1 MKDESFDFV
10 IVGGGSAGCVLA
22 YRLSADR
29 GARVLLLEA
38 GGPDR
43 NPLLHMPAGLAGLVH
58 NRQVNWHYYTEP
70 VSGLQGRRLYWP
82 RGRVLGGSSSI
93 NAMCYTRGHAQD
105 YDEWAQ
111 LAGER
116 WSHARVLPYFRRAE
130 NQSRGADDFHGRG
143 GPLNVEDLKYRNP
156 LSEVFVAAGAA
167 AGLER
172 NSDFNAARQEGVGF
186 YQVTQRDGRRCS
198 AAVAYLHP
206 ARHRTNL
213 EVRTHSLAVRILFE
227 RGRAVGVEYRRH
239 GRLAR
244 VRASRE
250 VLLSAGAVASP
261 QLLMLSGIGP
271 AAELGSLG
279 IPVVRD
285 CAEVG
290 ANLQDH
296 LDFCTLYKCR
306 EPITYDFGRMRELA
320 VALRYFLTH
329 SGPGVS
335 NIAEAGGFVRTHLAP
350 DARPDI
356 QLHFVP
362 AQLDDHGR
370 NRLPGHGFT
379 LHACGLRPASR
390 GRIAL
395 RSAEP
400 GEAPRIF
407 PEYLREPHDLEV
419 LLEGVRLSREILHAA
434 PFRPYLG
441 VEVFPGEDC
450 TTAATLEQVVRR
462 KAETIYHP
470 VGTCRMG
477 SDAEAVVDG
486 ALRVRGVG
494 SLRVID
500 ASVMPRLIGG
510 NTNAPTIMIA
520 ELAAADIIGDARAV
534 P

>member
-116 WSHARVLPYFRRAE
+116 WSYARVLPYFRRAE
-130 NQSRGADDFHGRG
+130 DQSRGADDFHGRG

-167 AGLER
+167 TGLER

-271 AAELGSLG
+271 AA
-279 IPVVRD
+279 
-285 CAEVG
+285 
-290 ANLQDH
+290 
-296 LDFCTLYKCR
+296 
-306 EPITYDFGRMRELA
+306 
-320 VALRYFLTH
+320 
-329 SGPGVS
+329 
-335 NIAEAGGFVRTHLAP
+335 
-350 DARPDI
+350 
-356 QLHFVP
+356 
-362 AQLDDHGR
+362 
-370 NRLPGHGFT
+370 
-379 LHACGLRPASR
+379 
-390 GRIAL
+390 
-395 RSAEP
+395 
-400 GEAPRIF
+400 
-407 PEYLREPHDLEV
+407 
-419 LLEGVRLSREILHAA
+419 
-434 PFRPYLG
+434 
-441 VEVFPGEDC
+441 
-450 TTAATLEQVVRR
+450 
-462 KAETIYHP
+462 
-470 VGTCRMG
+470 
-477 SDAEAVVDG
+477 
-486 ALRVRGVG
+486 
-494 SLRVID
+494 
-500 ASVMPRLIGG
+500 
-510 NTNAPTIMIA
+510 
-520 ELAAADIIGDARAV
+520 
-534 P
+534 

>member
-296 LDFCTLYKCR
+296 LDFCT
-306 EPITYDFGRMRELA
+306 
-320 VALRYFLTH
+320 
-329 SGPGVS
+329 
-335 NIAEAGGFVRTHLAP
+335 
-350 DARPDI
+350 
-356 QLHFVP
+356 
-362 AQLDDHGR
+362 
-370 NRLPGHGFT
+370 
-379 LHACGLRPASR
+379 
-390 GRIAL
+390 
-395 RSAEP
+395 
-400 GEAPRIF
+400 
-407 PEYLREPHDLEV
+407 
-419 LLEGVRLSREILHAA
+419 
-434 PFRPYLG
+434 
-441 VEVFPGEDC
+441 
-450 TTAATLEQVVRR
+450 RR
-462 KAETIYHP
+462 
-470 VGTCRMG
+470 
-477 SDAEAVVDG
+477 
-486 ALRVRGVG
+486 
-494 SLRVID
+494 
-500 ASVMPRLIGG
+500 
-510 NTNAPTIMIA
+510 
-520 ELAAADIIGDARAV
+520 AAAI
-534 P
+534 